1 MLINTDTTDMDSQLS
16 HVAQLA
22 EMNLAVRL
30 LWWHGYRLRD
40 LGTRSEVFDVVGH
53 TGSGLARV
61 TSQRG
66 KLVLA
71 FGFAGLSHGC

>member
-1 MLINTDTTDMDSQLS
+1 MLINTDTTDMDSQFS

-40 LGTRSEVFDVVGH
+40 LGTRSEIFDVVGH

-61 TSQRG
+61 TVKCNLRVAAVCVAKGQP
-66 KLVLA
+66 
-71 FGFAGLSHGC
+71 